1 MEKIKNKKKI
11 NQILGKG
18 EITFLDPKSGYK
30 YSLCALCPNDNN
42 ECSVNSFERTVS
54 QERKITRVT
63 FRCSICDKRFDA
75 SPDGMFLR

>member
-1 MEKIKNKKKI
+1 MERIKDNKKI
-11 NQILGKG
+11 NQILSKG
-18 EITFLDPKSGYK
+18 EITFKDTKSGYK

-42 ECSVNSFERTVS
+42 ECPVTSFERTVG
-54 QERKITRVT
+54 QERRITRVT